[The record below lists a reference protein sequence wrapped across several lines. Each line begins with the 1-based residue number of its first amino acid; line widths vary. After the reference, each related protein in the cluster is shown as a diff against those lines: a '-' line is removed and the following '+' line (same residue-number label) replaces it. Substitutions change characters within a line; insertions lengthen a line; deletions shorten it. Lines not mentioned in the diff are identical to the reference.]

1 MPAPRSAGS
10 ASANRDTSTPLGTI
24 SNAPPMR
31 EPANAAAASDTA
43 TRIEMRRAILRS
55 TGAVTS

>member
-1 MPAPRSAGS
+1 
-10 ASANRDTSTPLGTI
+10 
-24 SNAPPMR
+24 MR